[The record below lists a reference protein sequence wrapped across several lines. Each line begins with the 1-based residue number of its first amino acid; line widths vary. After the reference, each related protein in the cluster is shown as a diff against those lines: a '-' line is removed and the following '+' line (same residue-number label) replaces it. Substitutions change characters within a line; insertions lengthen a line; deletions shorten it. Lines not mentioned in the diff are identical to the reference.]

1 MVLYIQLFSGAC
13 IMRTYYAQMNNGCS
27 AAAACSG
34 WFCAAMAF
42 IAAIFA
48 GIVAAVSV
56 VFFAVSVSAVRLCLA
71 AVLVIVLVQIA
82 SATIDVRKR

>member
-1 MVLYIQLFSGAC
+1 
-13 IMRTYYAQMNNGCS
+13 MRTYYAQMNTDCS

-48 GIVAAVSV
+48 GIVGAVSV
-56 VFFAVSVSAVRLCLA
+56 VFFGGDHAAVRLCIVI
-71 AVLVIVLVQIA
+71 AVQVIVLA
-82 SATIDVRKR
+82 LTTAAKTSARKR